1 MSDNGKDSKRQEYRE
16 RNNEYAREWRERNR
30 ERLRAYQREYYE
42 HNKDKMNERS
52 RAYSSEH
59 VENRK
64 AYQKAYYER
73 NKDKLVAYSLEKHR
87 RLHDEWDGSKDE
99 LDIKIEEAAKKSVSN
114 YPYKLSLRDIAEQ
127 LGVSR
132 STVRDRMIKMGID
145 TTVKDAS
152 EKVDMRI
159 IDTLE
164 EYRQKGLKRP
174 SANDI
179 ANIVG
184 VSASM
189 VRCRMSKMGI
199 DTSRGYTIK
208 NKKIEEPE
216 KDELNIKILKFID
229 EYTKENG
236 SAPSL
241 RKIGAEFGVS
251 GQTISNR
258 LDGLGVSKE
267 KAHGPRKINDKLWEE
282 MYKLIEQGIEKDGM
296 MPQSRELSRKL
307 DTSQSV
313 VQRRLSK
320 YGYTN
325 YNYKERRTLVTEIIK
340 EYMDIHH
347 EVPSMKYIR
356 EKTGMGYPT
365 ISRILR
371 ELGYSTPRQDQ
382 LNGTSMIE
390 VDRKILAM
398 VHEAERRGVKRPT
411 IQQIADETGISLSS
425 ARNRMKALGIDT
437 SRQ

>member
-1 MSDNGKDSKRQEYRE
+1 
-16 RNNEYAREWRERNR
+16 
-30 ERLRAYQREYYE
+30 
-42 HNKDKMNERS
+42 
-52 RAYSSEH
+52 
-59 VENRK
+59 
-64 AYQKAYYER
+64 
-73 NKDKLVAYSLEKHR
+73 
-87 RLHDEWDGSKDE
+87 
-99 LDIKIEEAAKKSVSN
+99 
-114 YPYKLSLRDIAEQ
+114 
-127 LGVSR
+127 
-132 STVRDRMIKMGID
+132 
-145 TTVKDAS
+145 
-152 EKVDMRI
+152 
-159 IDTLE
+159 
-164 EYRQKGLKRP
+164 
-174 SANDI
+174 
-179 ANIVG
+179 
-184 VSASM
+184 
-189 VRCRMSKMGI
+189 
-199 DTSRGYTIK
+199 
-208 NKKIEEPE
+208 
-216 KDELNIKILKFID
+216 
-229 EYTKENG
+229 
-236 SAPSL
+236 
-241 RKIGAEFGVS
+241 
-251 GQTISNR
+251 
-258 LDGLGVSKE
+258 
-267 KAHGPRKINDKLWEE
+267 